1 MFVKGNS
8 FADLKSYF
16 HERLSSK
23 FSENELKLMLRAF
36 VAERLGVEEQSL
48 IGMDD
53 LKFSESDL
61 LYFHNCQKRLNANE
75 PFQYILGN
83 TWFCDLK
90 LKTDHRAL
98 IPRPETEELV
108 MWVLESIREREFPKI
123 LDVCSGSGCIAL
135 SLKHKLPDSSI
146 WALELSNDA
155 VELINDNCKI
165 TNQDLAVIQGD
176 ALLAETYELFED
188 ESMDC
193 WVSNPPYIP
202 HNDKFMME
210 QNVLDFEPH
219 MALFVEDNDPL
230 VFYREIAS
238 EAYHKI
244 KIGGCLF
251 FEIHEELAIDVS
263 DILSNAGFVNI
274 EVRKDLQGKN
284 RMIKAS
290 K

>member
-16 HERLSSK
+16 YERLSSK

-48 IGMDD
+48 IGMDN

-108 MWVLESIREREFPKI
+108 MWVVESIREREFPKI

-146 WALELSNDA
+146 WALELSTDA
-155 VELINDNCKI
+155 VELINENCKI
-165 TNQDLAVIQGD
+165 TSNDVIVIKGD
-176 ALLAETYELFED
+176 ALVAETYDLFDD

-202 HNDKFMME
+202 DGDKSFME

-219 MALFVEDNDPL
+219 MALFVDDNDSL
-230 VFYREIAS
+230 VFYRKIAL
-238 EAYHKI
+238 EAYK
-244 KIGGCLF
+244 KLEPGGYLF
-251 FEIHEELAIDVS
+251 FEIHEELSNGVS
-263 DILSNAGFVNI
+263 DILSHVGFVNI
-274 EVRKDLQGKN
+274 DLRKDLQGKY